1 MPAPDSRQSRD
12 PGRLDRRG
20 KRICL
25 ILLAALTGGCDKS
38 SPTAPTPPA
47 PPSANVAITSIST
60 TGGRAAAA
68 GFVYRTVIHL
78 RETAGTAAT
87 VKSVDLTFMDGV
99 NVVMSSHHDDPIP
112 ATANVCPA
120 SGAVDTKE
128 LMTFD
133 TDARHPYAT
142 AMQARITYTDATASD
157 RVTEASSAVPPLTEP
172 PPPQTYSLAGVVSD
186 DTGRGIAGARV
197 EVLNGANAGV
207 ASTTDVTGA
216 YAMARLLPDS
226 FRVRASAD
234 GYDSGEQSV
243 TVTANARADFTLRR
257 HVDSCAYT
265 IAPEGPV
272 DAPQPGGQFNVAM
285 TRTSGSCGWQAAAD
299 VGWISLARVSGNG
312 SDTLVYT
319 VAPNTNFTGRIG
331 IITIAWA
338 GGTATLTVRQAN
350 DWPAFCVGTITVG
363 GQSSITVPA
372 SGGQFTALIAP
383 VPGMPPGLCDFWTAS
398 VNGQITFV
406 GSNTGRT
413 PGPLTFVVPPNAA
426 VQPRVL
432 WVSIKWESPSGG
444 NAQLTVNQ
452 SGTP

>member
-1 MPAPDSRQSRD
+1 MAAPERRRSRD
-12 PGRLDRRG
+12 PGTLDRPG
-20 KRICL
+20 KRICVV
-25 ILLAALTGGCDKS
+25 LLAVLTTACHKS

-60 TGGRAAAA
+60 AGGRAAAA

-87 VKSVDLTFMDGV
+87 VKSVDLTFIDGV

-128 LMTFD
+128 LMTVD

-142 AMQARITYTDATASD
+142 AMQARITYTDATAMD

-186 DTGRGIAGARV
+186 DTGRGIANVRV

-207 ASTTDVTGA
+207 VSTTDVAGL

-226 FRVRASAD
+226 FRLRASAD
-234 GYDSGEQSV
+234 GYDSGEQGV
-243 TVTANARADFTLRR
+243 TVPANSHADFTLRR
-257 HVDSCAYT
+257 RVDSCVYT
-265 IAPEGPV
+265 IAPAGPV
-272 DAPQPGGQFNVAM
+272 DAPQPGGQFNVAI

-299 VGWISLARVSGNG
+299 VGWISLARVNGNG

-338 GGTATLTVRQAN
+338 GGSATLTVRQAN
-350 DWPAFCVGTITVG
+350 DWPAFCVGTVTVG

-372 SGGQFTALIAP
+372 SGGQYTALIAP
-383 VPGMPPGLCDFWTAS
+383 VPGMSDL
-398 VNGQITFV
+398 NG
-406 GSNTGRT
+406 GRT
-413 PGPLTFVVPPNAA
+413 AITNGI
-426 VQPRVL
+426 RD
-432 WVSIKWESPSGG
+432 K
-444 NAQLTVNQ
+444 
-452 SGTP
+452 

>member
-1 MPAPDSRQSRD
+1 
-12 PGRLDRRG
+12 
-20 KRICL
+20 
-25 ILLAALTGGCDKS
+25 
-38 SPTAPTPPA
+38 
-47 PPSANVAITSIST
+47 
-60 TGGRAAAA
+60 
-68 GFVYRTVIHL
+68 VYRTVIHL

-87 VKSVDLTFMDGV
+87 VKSVDLTFIDGV

-128 LMTFD
+128 LMTVD

-142 AMQARITYTDATASD
+142 AMQARITYTDATAMD

-186 DTGRGIAGARV
+186 DTGRGIADVRV

-207 ASTTDVTGA
+207 VSTTDVAGL

-226 FRVRASAD
+226 FRLRASAD
-234 GYDSGEQSV
+234 GYDSGEQGV
-243 TVTANARADFTLRR
+243 TVPANSHADFTLRR
-257 HVDSCAYT
+257 RVDSCVYT
-265 IAPEGPV
+265 IAPAGPV
-272 DAPQPGGQFNVAM
+272 DAPQPGGQFNVAI

-299 VGWISLARVSGNG
+299 VGWISLARVNGNG

-338 GGTATLTVRQAN
+338 GGSATLTVRQAN
-350 DWPAFCVGTITVG
+350 DWPAFCVGTVTVG

-372 SGGQFTALIAP
+372 SGGQYTALIAP
-383 VPGMPPGLCDFWTAS
+383 VPGMPPGLCDVWTAS
-398 VNGQITFV
+398 VNGPITFV

-426 VQPRVL
+426 AQPRVL